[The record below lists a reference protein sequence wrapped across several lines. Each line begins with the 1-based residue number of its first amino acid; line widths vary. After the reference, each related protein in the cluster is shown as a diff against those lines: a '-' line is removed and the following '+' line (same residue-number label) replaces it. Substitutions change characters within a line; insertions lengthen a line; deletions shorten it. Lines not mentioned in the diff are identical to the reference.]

1 MVVKAI
7 PEGFHSIT
15 PYLVVKGAS
24 DAIEFYKRAFGAVEE
39 YRLNSPDGKS
49 IVNAEIKIGDSVVM
63 LSDEFPQGSCR
74 SPRTIGGTTVMM
86 HIYTEDVDRAFNQ
99 AVAAGATVMMPV
111 MDMFWGDRYGQ
122 LAKQPNIP
130 ASLDSIIKP
139 VCYLVYK
146 ILHNCQRS
154 DQIRS
159 DQTSPHPKLF
169 QAFEWRIIIIRLLLD
184 YY

>member
-122 LAKQPNIP
+122 LVDPFGHFWSIATHKQNLTPE
-130 ASLDSIIKP
+130 
-139 VCYLVYK
+139 
-146 ILHNCQRS
+146 
-154 DQIRS
+154 QIEKVGEDVLKKMMS
-159 DQTSPHPKLF
+159 TK
-169 QAFEWRIIIIRLLLD
+169 E
-184 YY
+184 

>member
-7 PEGFHSIT
+7 PEGFHSVT

-49 IVNAEIKIGDSVVM
+49 IVNAEIKIGDSVVL

-74 SPRTIGGTTVMM
+74 SPRTIGGTAVMM
-86 HIYTEDVDRAFNQ
+86 HIYTEDVDSAFNQ

-122 LAKQPNIP
+122 LADPFGHFWSIATHKQNLTPE
-130 ASLDSIIKP
+130 
-139 VCYLVYK
+139 
-146 ILHNCQRS
+146 
-154 DQIRS
+154 QIEKAGEGMLKKMMN
-159 DQTSPHPKLF
+159 TK
-169 QAFEWRIIIIRLLLD
+169 E
-184 YY
+184 